1 VHSNQIG
8 TVWQVEIHGD
18 PAPTGLSN
26 IFGNCTSPERPL
38 GKR

>member
-8 TVWQVEIHGD
+8 TVWQVEIHGGPD
-18 PAPTGLSN
+18 ATDLTN
-26 IFGNCTSPERPL
+26 IFGNRTSPERPL